1 MKAMEHRKTKRSTMT
16 KAQTTNGVFVPSQAT
31 GEIPMQQTN
40 SIFLAPKSDS
50 AEFERLSD
58 GVYDAVCIGVVGR
71 EYADF
76 NDNTKTV
83 AKIYFIFQITDNGA
97 TYYFKSKP
105 CKPLIGERSN
115 LFCMIQGWTGATYER
130 IAERFDATKM
140 IGYGAQLVITTKQ
153 AKDGS
158 GREFAEIANILKPKK
173 NVNTPVVQD
182 AIPAYLVRG
191 NIALELAAGITVKDE
206 ISQAKASMPQN
217 LPGGVNSNAIPDN
230 INDNLPGFVP
240 QQAQAPAQKKAKAPK
255 MPANA
260 KVTQNANPA
269 GFMGAQD
276 FTVTQPAPQ
285 PAQPAV
291 QTAQQAMVQEGIAE
305 DDDDSDLPF

>member
-1 MKAMEHRKTKRSTMT
+1 MT
-16 KAQTTNGVFVPSQAT
+16 QAQTTNGVYVPSQAT
-31 GEIPMQQTN
+31 GEVPVQTN
-40 SIFLAPKSDS
+40 NIFLAPKSDA

-71 EYADF
+71 EYADY

-97 TYYFKSKP
+97 TYYFRSKP

-140 IGYGAQLVITTKQ
+140 IGYGAQLVITTKL

-191 NIALELAAGITVKDE
+191 NIALELAAGITVKEE
-206 ISQAKASMPQN
+206 ISQQQHKAEFPQN
-217 LPGGVNSNAIPDN
+217 LPGGVNSAAIPDN
-230 INDNLPGFVP
+230 INDNLPGFTP
-240 QQAQAPAQKKAKAPK
+240 QQPKKAPK
-255 MPANA
+255 KAANA
-260 KVTQNANPA
+260 KITQNQNPA
-269 GFMGAQD
+269 AFMGQAQN
-276 FTVTQPAPQ
+276 TLQVTNPAPQ
-285 PAQPAV
+285 PAGPDV
-291 QTAQQAMVQEGIAE
+291 VTAEHAMVQEGLVTDA
-305 DDDDSDLPF
+305 DDDSDLPF